1 MFSYH
6 NHSSWSDGQASIRE
20 MAEAARAA
28 GVEEFGISDHL
39 VLGPREFYLDARLW
53 SMGVNELSGY
63 MADAQAVKAEL
74 DSPGFR
80 VRIGLEVDYFP
91 ESVDRVNSLL
101 SGMPLDYVI
110 GAVHFAGNFPI
121 DSSAVYW
128 ENLSESERDSVWRS
142 YVRLM
147 GECARRLDCSWLAH
161 LDLPKKFGFQAP
173 EDCVESMETL
183 LDECASLGMLV
194 EINTAGADK
203 ACGEFYPSKR
213 LLMRAVASGVGLLVN
228 ADAHEPSQ
236 VARHF
241 GEARRMLRELGVTK
255 VAGFESRHCNWHSL

>member
-110 GAVHFAGNFPI
+110 GAVHFAGNFPV

-142 YVRLM
+142 YVRLV

-173 EDCVESMETL
+173 EDCVESME
-183 LDECASLGMLV
+183 
-194 EINTAGADK
+194 ADK

-255 VAGFESRHCNWHSL
+255 VAGFESRHCSWHSL